1 MKILFHHR
9 IRSKDG
15 QFVHMAE
22 LIRALREAGHEIVIA
37 GPDVVS
43 ENNLGAGPG
52 FVGVLKRYLPRAVYE
67 LVEIAYGLYD
77 YRRLA
82 SAVREHRPDAIYAR
96 YNLYTLSPVWAR
108 RRFRLPLILEVNA
121 PLVRERSRYGGLAW
135 GALARRFERACWR
148 GADRVVAVTQVLARE
163 IEAAG
168 VPAARIAVMPNGV
181 RPSDYASLPAA
192 EAAKAAI
199 NLDGRLVVGFTGFLR
214 EWNGL
219 ERLIDWLAD
228 PGDSRR
234 HLLLVGDGPA
244 RPMLIERAQR
254 RGVADRVTITGVTGR
269 EDIMSR
275 TAAFDV
281 AVIPEVTG
289 YASPLKLFEYLAAG
303 RAIVAPATPNLKEI
317 LVDGENA
324 LLFSPSDPEALR
336 RTLDRACADPA
347 LRARIGRGARET
359 IAARGLTWAGNAD
372 AVVRLFSVLLAAD
385 IATAGLTG
393 DA

>member
-15 QFVHMAE
+15 QFVHMDE

-37 GPDVVS
+37 GPDVVA
-43 ENNLGAGPG
+43 ENSFGAGPG
-52 FVGVLKRYLPRAVYE
+52 FVGVLKKYLPQAVYE

-82 SAVREHRPDAIYAR
+82 SAIRAHRPDVIYAR

-121 PLVRERSRYGGLAW
+121 PLVRERARYAGLAW
-135 GALARRFERACWR
+135 GSLARRFERACWR
-148 GADRVVAVTQVLARE
+148 GADRVVAVTHVLARE

-168 VPAARIAVMPNGV
+168 VPAARIVVMPNGV
-181 RPSDYASLPAA
+181 RPSDYASLPAG
-192 EAAKAAI
+192 EVAKAAI
-199 NLDGRLVVGFTGFLR
+199 NLDGRLVIGFTGFLR

-219 ERLIDWLAD
+219 ERLIEWLAD
-228 PGDSRR
+228 SGDARR

-281 AVIPEVTG
+281 AVIPEVTE

-324 LLFSPSDPEALR
+324 LLFSPSDPEALGR
-336 RTLDRACADPA
+336 ALERACADPE
-347 LRARIGRGARET
+347 LRARIGRCARET
-359 IAARGLTWAGNAD
+359 ISARGLTWAGNAD
-372 AVVRLFSVLLAAD
+372 QVAELFSALLAEGVA
-385 IATAGLTG
+385 AAELPG